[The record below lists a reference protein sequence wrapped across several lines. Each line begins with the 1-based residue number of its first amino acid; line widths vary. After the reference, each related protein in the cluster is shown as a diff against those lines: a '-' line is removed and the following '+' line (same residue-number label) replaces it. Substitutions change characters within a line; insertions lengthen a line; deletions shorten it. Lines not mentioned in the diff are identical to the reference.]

1 MNDQEDEQRLL
12 STDESPTNQQEF
24 FQQID
29 YVQQQR
35 SYQNTYI
42 QQGYGIQ
49 RLSTIEEHQTEDELQ
64 EQERIKKVI
73 SIYTYVII
81 IYLIVVIIFA
91 LAFFLSDDFR
101 NSFVEFFLNFKK
113 PTTKNLAILF
123 FIGVIIKIA
132 GFPISIYELTVAYI
146 QQDFILSV
154 CLLVSAKTTGCYIS
168 FLISRY
174 RFAKDTQFW
183 IQTVKELKVI
193 DVSVQKYPFKISF
206 LVRFMWLPIVV
217 KNYGLGLF
225 KISSIQFLIPT
236 ILHTSIKSAFLTY
249 IGINLSNFYDIF
261 SGKTLADNIY
271 LRIFLILLGLILFV
285 ILFYICKKEYNL
297 LEKEYEDKE
306 NERRRY
312 SNITSDMSSQVN
324 TQMSA
329 QQQQLQPN
337 QQNQISTQ

>member
-1 MNDQEDEQRLL
+1 MNDQEDVQGLL
-12 STDESPTNQQEF
+12 TTDESPTNQQEF
-24 FQQID
+24 FQQSD
-29 YVQQQR
+29 YVQQR
-35 SYQNTYI
+35 GSFQNTYA
-42 QQGYGIQ
+42 QRGYGLQ
-49 RLSTIEEHQTEDELQ
+49 RLSTIEEHQNEDELQ

-73 SIYTYVII
+73 STYTYVIV
-81 IYLIVVIIFA
+81 IYLIVIIVFA

-101 NSFVEFFLNFKK
+101 NSFIEFFLNFKK
-113 PTTKNLAILF
+113 PTPKNLVILF
-123 FIGVIIKIA
+123 FIGVIIKIT

-154 CLLVSAKTTGCYIS
+154 CLLTLAKTTGCYVS

-174 RFAKDTQFW
+174 RFSKDALFW

-236 ILHTSIKSAFLTY
+236 MLHTSIKSSFLTY
-249 IGINLSNFYDIF
+249 IGINLSNFYDIV

-271 LRIFLILLGLILFV
+271 IRILLILLGLILFV
-285 ILFYICKKEYNL
+285 ILFFICKKEYNL
-297 LEKEYEDKE
+297 LEKEYEEKE

-312 SNITSDMSSQVN
+312 SNITSDVSSQNN
-324 TQMSA
+324 TQISG
-329 QQQQLQPN
+329 QQQQQQPN
-337 QQNQISTQ
+337 QQN